1 MIYKTE
7 INENIK
13 QLFKQLNFST
23 PVNSILEG
31 NTPSVIYV
39 DDLEHPKNAFIW
51 NDFRY
56 SYLAGNYKNKE
67 FLNNLEEHLKNELFP
82 EAKKS
87 SDPTMVLY
95 PDTENMLESTDEIM
109 NNKHPLKIARHFFK
123 FNKENFESIEIQ
135 ENDGLIIKRL
145 DKDILNN
152 IGKNIAEDI
161 KTSWK
166 SLDIFLEKGVGF
178 ALLKE
183 GEIIS
188 SCHSC
193 FAGKNTYEINVNTYN
208 PENRNKG
215 YAKLI
220 TSKFIKYCIENNI
233 EPTWECWKGNI
244 TSENLAEKL
253 GFEKSITHEVKLFLL
268 NEIDEYIENAIYNRF
283 STKDYNKSNEFFE
296 KAFEIMDELDPE
308 LLYLYAGSL
317 SLSGQN
323 EKALEYLSKSIEKG
337 YNNLERIKNDK
348 VFEILHTHSKWEKMI
363 NNQQ

>member
-7 INENIK
+7 VNQKIK
-13 QLFKQLNFST
+13 ALFSSLNFIT

-31 NTPSVIYV
+31 NTPSNIYV
-39 DDLEHPKNAFIW
+39 DDLENPNNAFIW

-56 SYLAGNYKNKE
+56 SYLVGDPNNKE
-67 FLNNLEEHLKNELFP
+67 FLFDLEKLLKEKLIP

-87 SDPTMVLY
+87 SDPTIVLY
-95 PDTENMLESTDEIM
+95 PDTKEMLEKTEKILK
-109 NNKHPLKIARHFFK
+109 NKHPLKIERQFFK
-123 FNKENFESIEIQ
+123 FNKEKFESIETQ
-135 ENDGLIIKRL
+135 ENDGLIIKKL

-152 IGKNIAEDI
+152 TGKNIAEDI
-161 KTSWK
+161 KISWK

-215 YAKLI
+215 YAKI
-220 TSKFIKYCIENNI
+220 VTSKFIEYCIENHI

-244 TSENLAEKL
+244 PLNSLKKL
-253 GFEKSITHEVKLFLL
+253 LKLYKKQ
-268 NEIDEYIENAIYNRF
+268 I
-283 STKDYNKSNEFFE
+283 
-296 KAFEIMDELDPE
+296 
-308 LLYLYAGSL
+308 
-317 SLSGQN
+317 QN
-323 EKALEYLSKSIEKG
+323 
-337 YNNLERIKNDK
+337 
-348 VFEILHTHSKWEKMI
+348 
-363 NNQQ
+363 

>member
-13 QLFKQLNFST
+13 QLFKKLNFST

-31 NTPSVIYV
+31 NTPSTIYV
-39 DDLEHPKNAFIW
+39 DNLEEPSNAFIW

-56 SYLAGNYKNKE
+56 SYLAGNYKNKD
-67 FLNNLEEHLKNELFP
+67 FLNDLEKHLKNELFP

-109 NNKHPLKIARHFFK
+109 NNKHPLKIERKFFK
-123 FNKENFESIEIQ
+123 FNKEKFESIKIE
-135 ENDGLIIKRL
+135 ENDGLIIKML

-152 IGKNIAEDI
+152 TGKNIAEDI

-166 SLDIFLEKGVGF
+166 SLNLFLEEGVGF
-178 ALLKE
+178 VLLNND
-183 GEIIS
+183 EIIS
-188 SCHSC
+188 SYHSC
-193 FAGKNTYEINVNTYN
+193 FAGEKTYEINVNTYN

-220 TSKFIKYCIENNI
+220 TSKFIEHCIENNI
-233 EPTWECWKGNI
+233 EPTWECWKENI
-244 TSENLAEKL
+244 PSKNLAKNL
-253 GFEKSITHEVKLFLL
+253 GFEKYRTHEVKFFLL

-283 STKDYNKSNEFFE
+283 SKKDFEKSVEFFE
-296 KAFEIMDELDPE
+296 KAFEIMEELDPE

-317 SLSGQN
+317 ALSGQK
-323 EKALEYLSKSIEKG
+323 EKALEYLSKAIEKD
-337 YNNLERIKNDK
+337 YNNLERIKNDE
-348 VFEILHTHSKWEKMI
+348 VFKNLHTHPNWKKI
-363 NNQQ
+363 FNI